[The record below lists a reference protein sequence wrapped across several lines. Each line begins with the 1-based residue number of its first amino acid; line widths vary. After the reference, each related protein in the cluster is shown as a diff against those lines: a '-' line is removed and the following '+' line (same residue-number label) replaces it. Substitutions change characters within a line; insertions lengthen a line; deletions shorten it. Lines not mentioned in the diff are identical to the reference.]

1 MKKEATSQVSDVLQ
15 GKVVR
20 VAKTVAIGAATRKVK
35 ELAAKK

>member
-20 VAKTVAIGAATRKVK
+20 VAKTVAISAATRKVK